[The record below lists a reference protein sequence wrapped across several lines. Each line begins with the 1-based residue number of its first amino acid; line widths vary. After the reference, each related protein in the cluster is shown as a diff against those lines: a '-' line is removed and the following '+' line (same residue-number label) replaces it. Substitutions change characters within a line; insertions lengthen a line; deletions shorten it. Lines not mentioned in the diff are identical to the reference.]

1 MKLYFIRHAI
11 AMERAEW
18 SDDDLLRPLTDKG
31 RKRARQAFEG
41 LSRIADEPDIIFT
54 SRATRAVQTAEILN
68 KAFPGAR
75 LEQTELLNPGAGL
88 EDLRLLLHQ
97 NDMESR
103 IAALVGHE
111 PDFSEMISGLL
122 QGRSETNG
130 NDFRYWSVD
139 RLHQIYSDRPV
150 QYLSAEYSGLS
161 RFISIYAL

>member
-1 MKLYFIRHAI
+1 M
-11 AMERAEW
+11 
-18 SDDDLLRPLTDKG
+18 
-31 RKRARQAFEG
+31 
-41 LSRIADEPDIIFT
+41 
-54 SRATRAVQTAEILN
+54 QTAEILN

-130 NDFRYWSVD
+130 NDFRD
-139 RLHQIYSDRPV
+139 LHLAVKKASFIEIELFGSALAGE
-150 QYLSAEYSGLS
+150 LSQ
-161 RFISIYAL
+161 FISPSVLRKLAE